1 MSFKT
6 KAFSLDI
13 PEKGGSNIV
22 IVAASRSGKTCLMK
36 YIYHTYFKKHITTL
50 FTMNPHAEIYKD
62 LPDKINI
69 SERFHPE
76 IIHDMYEINKLTDN
90 SQDFFIS
97 SDDYVDNQ
105 IKISPEVTRLMT
117 IYRNASLSS
126 CFVFQ
131 GRTLLSAVGRNNAHF
146 ILVGRQNTPKE
157 YECVIKEFL
166 SGWLPVGMTMAE
178 MVRFVGEAVQ
188 GHQFFLIDNLK
199 GECYLTKLSP
209 RQAGL
214 V

>member
-6 KAFSLDI
+6 KAFSLDL
-13 PEKGGSNIV
+13 PASGGTNIV
-22 IVAASRSGKTCLMK
+22 MVASSRSGKTTMLK
-36 YIYHTYFKKHITTL
+36 YIYDTYFKKHITTM
-50 FTMNPHAEIYKD
+50 FTMNPHADIYKD
-62 LPDKINI
+62 LSDKIMM

-76 IIHDMYEINKLTDN
+76 IIHDMYEINKLSDN
-90 SQDFFIS
+90 KYDFFVI
-97 SDDYVDNQ
+97 SDDYVDNT
-105 IKISPEVTRLMT
+105 IKTSPEITRLMT
-117 IYRNASLSS
+117 IYRNANLNS
-126 CFVFQ
+126 CFSFQ

-166 SGWLPVGMTMAE
+166 SGWLPVGMTMSE
-178 MVRFVGEAVQ
+178 MIRFVAEACRDY
-188 GHQFFLIDNLK
+188 QFFLIDNLK

-214 V
+214 